1 MNTILQIT
9 KVSPELLEE
18 IKSSFNDLPET
29 DHADGSYRLR
39 KYSYVGVS
47 HHFPSEKTWPKRIIE
62 IKDLE
67 VDSFTQSSKYNKH
80 QGDMKRNFDSIDE
93 SVLKSDGLGELA
105 NAFRE
110 ACKLNDY
117 FTMDIHQMRVKCLGG
132 ATQLSPEGWQQDGY
146 DYIAVIGVDRNNIIG
161 GEMLLSTSKVDA
173 PFLQATIDTGT
184 LIIVDDSYLWHNGRS
199 IQPIDDDKPAW
210 MDIMIFTLKK

>member
-9 KVSPELLEE
+9 KVEPELLDE
-18 IKSSFNDLPET
+18 IKDSFNDLPET
-29 DHADGSYRLR
+29 DHADGNYRLR
-39 KYSYVGVS
+39 KYSHVGVS
-47 HHFPSEKTWPKRIIE
+47 HKPPSGDSWPKNIIE
-62 IKDLE
+62 IEDLE
-67 VDSFTQSSKYNKH
+67 TGSFTQSTEYNKH
-80 QGDMKRNFDSIDE
+80 QGGMKRDFNSVDE
-93 SVLKSDGLGELA
+93 NVLKSDGFSELA

-110 ACKLNDY
+110 ACKLGDY

-132 ATQLSPEGWQQDGY
+132 ATQLSPEGWHQDGY

-184 LIIVDDSYLWHNGRS
+184 LVVVDDSYLWHNGRS

-210 MDIMIFTLKK
+210 MDVLIFTSRK